1 MKKLIIILMVA
12 ALVAGG
18 IFLVRQ
24 KKQSIA
30 QASVQKAR
38 ATMVRVSVA
47 RKGNLSVTR
56 SYLARVE
63 PWRSATVGVQITSRI
78 MQILVQE
85 GDRVSKGQV
94 LAILDG
100 AELLAHVRGGEA
112 EVLQSRLQAAA
123 SAATLAALEKNLRFR
138 EREVE
143 RDEFL
148 AREGAIAQVIA
159 ETSLDQLNETRGR
172 LNAMKKSLRAAKE
185 LIKVRER
192 QLEQARTRMAYT
204 RITAPFEGVISQRF
218 ADPGDMA
225 GSNQAIVKIEDH
237 SRFKI
242 CFDIPQSEVSSI
254 KQGMDVVVGSNSDM
268 DLSIS
273 RVHPSLNQDRT
284 LTVECDTAGDLRLW
298 AGSTLQVAVILKT
311 FKNQILVSGNSL
323 VPLPDGG
330 HSVFIVENS
339 LTKALPVTVLARDNG
354 WAAIDGVA
362 PGTQVIENTYLGWN
376 RLAAGQLVEVL
387 P

>member
-1 MKKLIIILMVA
+1 MKKWTIILMVA

-24 KKQSIA
+24 KKLNIA

-38 ATMVRVSVA
+38 ASMVRVSVA

-78 MQILVQE
+78 MKILVQE

-100 AELLAHVRGGEA
+100 AELLAHVRGIEA
-112 EVLQSRLQAAA
+112 EVLQSRQQAAA

-138 EREVE
+138 EREAD
-143 RDEFL
+143 RDKFL
-148 AREGAIAQVIA
+148 ARKGAIAQVIA
-159 ETSLDQLNETRGR
+159 ETSLDQLNETQGR
-172 LNAMKKSLRAAKE
+172 LNAMKKTLRAAKE
-185 LIKVRER
+185 LINVRER

-204 RITAPFEGVISQRF
+204 RITAPFEGVISQRL

-225 GSNQAIVKIEDH
+225 GSNQALVKIEDH
-237 SRFKI
+237 TRFKI

-254 KQGMDVVVGSNSDM
+254 KPGMDVVAKLDSDM
-268 DLSIS
+268 VLSIS

-284 LTVECDTAGDLRLW
+284 LTVECDTAGNLNLW
-298 AGSTLQVAVILKT
+298 AGSTLPVAVILKM
-311 FKNQILVSGNSL
+311 FKNQILVSENSL

-330 HSVFIVENS
+330 HAVFIVKNS
-339 LTKALPVTVLARDNG
+339 LTKVLSVTVFARDNG
-354 WAAIDGVA
+354 WAAIGGVE
-362 PGTQVIENTYLGWN
+362 PGSQVIETTYLGWN

-387 P
+387 Q

>member
-1 MKKLIIILMVA
+1 MKKLMIILMVA

-24 KKQSIA
+24 KKLSIA
-30 QASVQKAR
+30 QSSVQKAR
-38 ATMVRVSVA
+38 ASMVRVSVA

-78 MQILVQE
+78 MEILVQE

-100 AELLAHVRGGEA
+100 AELLAHVRGIEA
-112 EVLQSRLQAAA
+112 EVLQSRLQADA
-123 SAATLAALEKNLRFR
+123 SAATVAALEKNLRFR
-138 EREVE
+138 EREVD

-148 AREGAIAQVIA
+148 AREGAIARVVA

-172 LNAMKKSLRAAKE
+172 LNAMEKTLRAAKE

-204 RITAPFEGVISQRF
+204 RITAPFEGVISQRL

-225 GSNQAIVKIEDH
+225 GSNQALVKIEDH
-237 SRFKI
+237 TRFKI

-254 KQGMDVVVGSNSDM
+254 KPGMDIVAKLDSDM

-273 RVHPSLNQDRT
+273 RVHPSLNIDRT
-284 LTVECDTAGDLRLW
+284 LTVECDTDGNLRLW

-311 FKNQILVSGNSL
+311 FKYQILVSENSL

-330 HSVFIVENS
+330 HAVFIVENS
-339 LTKALPVTVLARDNG
+339 LTQALPVTVLGRDNG
-354 WAAIDGVA
+354 WVAICGVA
-362 PGTQVIENTYLGWN
+362 PGTQVIKNTYLGWN
-376 RLAAGQLVEVL
+376 RLAAGELVEVQK
-387 P
+387 

>member
-1 MKKLIIILMVA
+1 MKKLMIILMVA

-24 KKQSIA
+24 KKLSIA
-30 QASVQKAR
+30 QSSVQKAR
-38 ATMVRVSVA
+38 ASMVRVSVA

-78 MQILVQE
+78 MEILVQE

-100 AELLAHVRGGEA
+100 AELLAHVRGIEA
-112 EVLQSRLQAAA
+112 EVLQSRLQADA
-123 SAATLAALEKNLRFR
+123 SAATVAALEKNLRFR
-138 EREVE
+138 EREVD

-148 AREGAIAQVIA
+148 AREGAIARVVA

-172 LNAMKKSLRAAKE
+172 LNAMEKTLRAAKE

-204 RITAPFEGVISQRF
+204 RITAPFEGVISQRL

-225 GSNQAIVKIEDH
+225 GSNQALVKIEDH
-237 SRFKI
+237 TRFKI

-254 KQGMDVVVGSNSDM
+254 KPGMDIVAKLDSNM

-284 LTVECDTAGDLRLW
+284 LTVECDTDGNLRLW
-298 AGSTLQVAVILKT
+298 AGSTLQVAVILKI
-311 FKNQILVSGNSL
+311 FKDQILVSENSL

-330 HSVFIVENS
+330 HAVFIVENS
-339 LTKALPVTVLARDNG
+339 LTQALPVTVLGRDNG
-354 WAAIDGVA
+354 WVAIGGVA

-376 RLAAGQLVEVL
+376 RLAAGELVEVL
-387 P
+387 Q

>member
-1 MKKLIIILMVA
+1 MKKIMMILMVT

-24 KKQSIA
+24 KKLSIA
-30 QASVQKAR
+30 QASVQKAQ
-38 ATMVRVSVA
+38 ATMVRVSMA

-78 MQILVQE
+78 MELLVQE
-85 GDRVSKGQV
+85 GDLVSKGQV

-100 AELLAHVRGGEA
+100 AELLAHVRGIEA
-112 EVLQSRLQAAA
+112 EVLQSKLQAAA
-123 SAATLAALEKNLRFR
+123 SAATVAALKKNLLFR
-138 EREVE
+138 EREAE

-148 AREGAIAQVIA
+148 AQEGAIAQVIA

-172 LNAMKKSLRAAKE
+172 LNAMGKTLRAAKE

-192 QLEQARTRMAYT
+192 QLEQARTRMTYT
-204 RITAPFEGVISQRF
+204 RITAPFEGVISQRL

-225 GSNQAIVKIEDH
+225 GSNQALVKIEDH
-237 SRFKI
+237 TRFKI

-254 KQGMDVVVGSNSDM
+254 KPGMDIVTKSDPNM

-273 RVHPSLNQDRT
+273 RIHPSLNQDRT
-284 LTVECDTAGDLRLW
+284 LTVECDTDGNPRLW
-298 AGSTLQVAVILKT
+298 AGSTLQVSVILKT
-311 FKNQILVSGNSL
+311 FKDQILVSENSL

-330 HSVFIVENS
+330 HALFIVENH
-339 LTKALPVTVLARDNG
+339 LTKAVPVTVFVRDNG
-354 WAAIDGVA
+354 WVAVNGVE

-376 RLAAGQLVEVL
+376 RLASGQLVEVL